1 MTEALLESARERLPS
16 YMMPSVL
23 LQVDSLPLTAN
34 SKIDRK
40 ALVAQGVET
49 LKQHSGTAE
58 TVLSAAE
65 QQIAAIWQSVLNTQE
80 IPEADEDFFDFG
92 GDSLD
97 IIKVRTMLSD
107 LAGREIEITE
117 LFTDP
122 TVSGMAALVQEEA
135 SES

>member
-1 MTEALLESARERLPS
+1 
-16 YMMPSVL
+16 MMPSVL
-23 LQVDSLPLTAN
+23 FQVDSLPLTAN

-97 IIKVRTMLSD
+97 IVKVRTMLSD

>member
-1 MTEALLESARERLPS
+1 M
-16 YMMPSVL
+16 
-23 LQVDSLPLTAN
+23 
-34 SKIDRK
+34 
-40 ALVAQGVET
+40 AQGVET

-97 IIKVRTMLSD
+97 IVKVRTMLSD

>member
-1 MTEALLESARERLPS
+1 M
-16 YMMPSVL
+16 
-23 LQVDSLPLTAN
+23 
-34 SKIDRK
+34 
-40 ALVAQGVET
+40 
-49 LKQHSGTAE
+49 
-58 TVLSAAE
+58 LSAVE

-80 IPEADEDFFDFG
+80 IPEVDEDFFDFG

-97 IIKVRTMLSD
+97 IVKVRTMLSD